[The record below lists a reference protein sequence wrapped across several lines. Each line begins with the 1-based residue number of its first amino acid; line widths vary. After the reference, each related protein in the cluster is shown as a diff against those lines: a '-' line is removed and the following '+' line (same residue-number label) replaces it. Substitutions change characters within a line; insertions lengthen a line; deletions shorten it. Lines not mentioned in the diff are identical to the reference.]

1 MKLQGSKQHF
11 ALPGKTPPAA
21 GVSNAS
27 EPRILREQ
35 LFHKLLRME
44 KKRAHRANRPIML
57 MVLDVDSIGDSDQQ
71 ALALSALASV
81 LPGALRLTDIKGW
94 YEKDASLGILL
105 TEMGNTDP
113 RVVKGKVTRKIA
125 SALLR
130 SGPVSWDGL
139 IGATTSIF
147 YNGGEPEVESGVLD
161 LTSPPSAAVAQAGP
175 APPASSP
182 RGAPAEQAPLFFLDV
197 VCILVS
203 LLLIS
208 WSRSWDTLQPA
219 GRLGVELVY
228 SALVLLSVTL
238 LFGFYRADRLL
249 LGRHGIPRV
258 ALATSLVALV
268 SILCTL
274 LFPHVFPH
282 PDLFLRQTL
291 IVWFIIFSWKAIYA
305 RHFVRTRMAK
315 PSWVEH
321 RNSL

>member
-1 MKLQGSKQHF
+1 MKLQGSKQHS
-11 ALPGKTPPAA
+11 ALPGKPSLAA
-21 GVSNAS
+21 GASNSS

-57 MVLDVDSIGDSDQQ
+57 MVLDVDSIGDPAQQ

-81 LPGALRLTDIKGW
+81 LPGVLRLTDIKGW

-105 TEMGNTDP
+105 TEMGSTDP

-125 SALLR
+125 WALLQ
-130 SGPVSWDGL
+130 SGPVSWDGF

-147 YNGGEPEVESGVLD
+147 DNGDEPEVESDVLD
-161 LTSPPSAAVAQAGP
+161 LTSLPRVAVAQSIP
-175 APPASSP
+175 APPTTSS
-182 RGAPAEQAPLFFLDV
+182 RGTPSQQAPLFFLDV
-197 VCILVS
+197 LCILIS

-208 WSRSWDTLQPA
+208 WSRSWDTQQLA
-219 GRLGVELVY
+219 DSLGVELVY
-228 SALVLLSVTL
+228 SALVLLSVTF

-249 LGRHGIPRV
+249 LGRHGILRV
-258 ALATSLVALV
+258 ALATSLVAV
-268 SILCTL
+268 AAILCTL
-274 LFPHVFPH
+274 LFPHVLPY

-305 RHFVRTRMAK
+305 RHLLRTRTAK